1 MRYELAIFDFDGT
14 LADSF
19 PWFLAA
25 LNDCAGRFGFQRI
38 EPHEV
43 DMLRGL
49 EGRRIMQHIR
59 APMWKMPMIARFLR
73 ARMAEELDRIALF
86 PGAEQ
91 MLRRLA
97 DAGVQIGIVTSN
109 APENVRRVLGP
120 ENAALVRHV
129 AGGASLFGKQPLMR
143 RVLRASRVPA
153 SRAVSIGDEIRD
165 LHASRAAGIDFGA
178 VGWGFARM
186 DALRA
191 LSPELVFERM
201 DEIAD
206 RLIGAPA
213 GHPPSYHAP

>member
-25 LNDCAGRFGFQRI
+25 LNDCAGRFGFRRI

-43 DMLRGL
+43 EMLRGY
-49 EGRRIMQHIR
+49 EGRRIMRHIR
-59 APMWKMPMIARFLR
+59 APMWKMPMIARALR
-73 ARMAEELDRIALF
+73 ARMGQELDRIALF
-86 PGAEQ
+86 PGVET

-97 DAGVQIGIVTSN
+97 DAGVQVAIVTSN

-120 ENAALVRHV
+120 ENAARVRYIE
-129 AGGASLFGKQPLMR
+129 GGASIFGKQPLMR

-165 LHASRAAGIDFGA
+165 LQASRAAGIAFGA
-178 VGWGFARM
+178 VGWGFATS

-191 LSPELVFERM
+191 LAPDLFFDRV

-206 RLIGAPA
+206 RLLA
-213 GHPPSYHAP
+213 